1 MIYQMI
7 YLGQKATLR
16 EQVSSLI
23 KGSMWDLVYGSKEQ
37 LLLPNPYLLK
47 PSNLYLNLLILPYII
62 IHYTC

>member
-23 KGSMWDLVYGSKEQ
+23 KEVMWDLLHGSQGQ
-37 LLLPNPYLLK
+37 LLCPNYYSIN
-47 PSNLYLNLLILPYII
+47 PSKLYLKYLITATII
-62 IHYTC
+62 IQE